1 MIQPYERAI
10 NYYET
15 DQMAIVHHSNYIR
28 YMEETRMYYM
38 KQLGLPYE
46 FVEEQGILIP
56 VLGVNVEY
64 KKAIR
69 FGDTVLISECMDQ
82 FSQVKFSIQYEI
94 RNKQTGELHAT
105 GSSKHCFVDR
115 NLVPVR
121 LKKNYPEIYEKFET
135 MIENN
140 KNNEKK

>member
-1 MIQPYERAI
+1 MIQPYERAV

-64 KKAIR
+64 KKAVR
-69 FGDTVLISECMDQ
+69 FGDTVLISEWMDK
-82 FSQVKFSIQYEI
+82 FSQVKFSIKYEI

-121 LKKNYPEIYEKFET
+121 LKKDYPEIYEKF
-135 MIENN
+135 
-140 KNNEKK
+140 KNMDGNLHK